1 MKYEL
6 KAKGEFDYGL
16 VAIVGVIILMGL
28 FVIYSASYQ
37 KYVLSGTNLSLRQ
50 LQSGIIGILI
60 AAAVFRIGYQRI
72 IDFGYYIFGINAV
85 LLLLVLFFGDMR
97 YGARRWMEIG
107 SFAFQPSEF
116 AKITFIFAL
125 AKYLGDIKEG
135 IERPKALIAP
145 FAMTLLPMLLIFKEP
160 DLGTALVFV
169 PVLFAMLFI
178 AGARLKYLMI
188 LIGSG
193 LACAPLLWFFLK
205 EYQRNRLMVFLN
217 PNLDPLGAGYTII
230 QSKIAIGSG
239 GVIGK
244 GWLAGTQNQLNF
256 LPEHHTDFIF
266 SVVGEEWGFIGSAV
280 LLFLFYKLVEKGL
293 RIAETTSD
301 IYGKTLAYGIVTVFA
316 MHVIVNIGMVCGLMP
331 VVGIPLPFVSYGG
344 SSLIMSIVSIG
355 ILENIKN
362 KRKVF

>member
-6 KAKGEFDYGL
+6 RAKGEFDYGL
-16 VAIVGVIILMGL
+16 VAIAGVIILMGL

-50 LQSGIIGILI
+50 LQSAIIGILI

-72 IDFGYYIFGINAV
+72 IDFGYYIFGISV
-85 LLLLVLFFGDMR
+85 ILLVLVLFVGDMR

-116 AKITFIFAL
+116 AKITFIFAI
-125 AKYLGDIKEG
+125 AKYLGDIKDG
-135 IERPKALIAP
+135 IGSPKALVAP
-145 FAMTLLPMLLIFKEP
+145 FVMALVPMLLIFKEP

-169 PVLFAMLFI
+169 PVLFTMLFM

-193 LACAPLLWFFLK
+193 LACAPFLWFFLK
-205 EYQRNRLMVFLN
+205 EYQRNRLMVFMN

-239 GVIGK
+239 GIIGK

-316 MHVIVNIGMVCGLMP
+316 MHTIVNIGMVCGLMP
-331 VVGIPLPFVSYGG
+331 VVGIPLPLVSYGG